1 MTLAAGVHT
10 ANFLQPLSY
19 ALVTTPPESL
29 AALAQ
34 TIAEHTGGGVAVW
47 IQTTADV
54 YELYTSAGYLG
65 QTPAAI
71 LPGRLPSSTDT
82 AIWSH
87 MLHFSLSDGA
97 TLLRL
102 YNDTVWIGS
111 VAFSTE
117 PAALGILHALLE
129 GWVGRIMPLDLA
141 AETVLTDTHLLQ
153 NIVDALPEGVVVGLA
168 PDGKLVLANAMAE
181 QLWGHPL
188 FKVPVDQY
196 DQFGLF
202 HSDGA
207 ARKPEDSGI
216 ARVLRTG
223 MAVLHEELSLRRPD
237 GSEIPILS
245 NTSPLINSDGSLL
258 GAVAVFQ
265 DISAW
270 KRQERERDEAIAAIA
285 HDLKNPLTTIRGSAD
300 LLLRR
305 ALKEAASDRE
315 LGRLRS
321 IIAQTYRMGDYLEL
335 LVDVARLH
343 AGELPLAPEPT
354 DFQSLIETIVDALN
368 HSLSEA
374 RISFTAHDNPAAYL
388 DPIWMERVVRNLLD
402 NALKYSSADTPID
415 VSLTASASEITV
427 RFRDYGIGIAKADQQ
442 RIFERFA
449 RANNSRINGAG
460 LGLYTVHAVVR
471 AHGGTI
477 SAESA
482 GLGEGSVFTLVLP
495 MGGPHE
501 ITASNEGA

>member
-10 ANFLQPLSY
+10 ANLLQPLSY
-19 ALVTTPPESL
+19 ALVATPPDTL
-29 AALAQ
+29 AALAR
-34 TIAEHTGGGVAVW
+34 IVAEHTGGGVAVW
-47 IQTTADV
+47 VQTTADV
-54 YELYTSAGYLG
+54 YELTTSAGYFE
-65 QTPAAI
+65 QTPATI
-71 LPGRLPSSTDT
+71 LPGQLPESTDT

-102 YNDTVWIGS
+102 YNDQVRIGS
-111 VAFSTE
+111 AAF
-117 PAALGILHALLE
+117 PADPTALCILHALLE
-129 GWVGRIMPLDLA
+129 GWVGRIMPNHLP

-196 DQFGLF
+196 EQFGMF
-202 HSDGA
+202 HSDGTT
-207 ARKPEDSGI
+207 RKPEDSGI

-223 MAVLHEELSLRRPD
+223 VAVLHEELILRRPD

-305 ALKEAASDRE
+305 ALKESGSERE

-354 DFQSLIETIVDALN
+354 DFNSLIETIVGALN
-368 HSLSEA
+368 NSLSEP
-374 RISFTAHDNPAAYL
+374 RITFKTEANPAVKL

-402 NALKYSSADTPID
+402 NALKYSPEATPIE
-415 VSLTASASEITV
+415 VVLTASDSQITV
-427 RFRDYGIGIAKADQQ
+427 QFRDYGIGIAKADQQ

-449 RANNSRINGAG
+449 RANNSRISGAG

-482 GLGEGSVFTLVLP
+482 GQGEGSLFTLVLP
-495 MGGPHE
+495 ISGSHE
-501 ITASNEGA
+501 MSAIN